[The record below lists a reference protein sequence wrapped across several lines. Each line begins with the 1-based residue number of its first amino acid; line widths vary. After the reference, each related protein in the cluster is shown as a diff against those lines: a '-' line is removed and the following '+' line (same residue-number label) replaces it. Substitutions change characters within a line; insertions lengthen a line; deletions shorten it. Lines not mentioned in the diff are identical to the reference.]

1 MIHKGPRNKYPDHFE
16 ITHKIKQKRNKLVS
30 PPQSKNKMISED
42 TFDLS
47 MYQKKSIADR
57 SLNSRTVWLSAT
69 LMLDWEFSLS

>member
-1 MIHKGPRNKYPDHFE
+1 MSIASFKISGNKKKISYEMIHKGQRNKYPDHFE

-47 MYQKKSIADR
+47 MYQKKKVLRIGH
-57 SLNSRTVWLSAT
+57 
-69 LMLDWEFSLS
+69 